1 MKHLS
6 RILKCS
12 KWHYSTVQSVRNVAV
27 WSEDGAFALFFRP
40 HPGGYESSRVPT
52 PGNLSSKAKKKTK
65 QNKTNAYANA
75 RWLARGG
82 AGCSWNWLMHKCVMV
97 LKINTL
103 LSCDR
108 FRKQLNVGSFVS
120 CLGIAPGNIAVN
132 RASAAV
138 NSPLTIDD
146 RDYNSYENEHRMSGI
161 LMEKT
166 GTPNED
172 IVQNHLT

>member
-1 MKHLS
+1 M
-6 RILKCS
+6 LKM
-12 KWHYSTVQSVRNVAV
+12 
-27 WSEDGAFALFFRP
+27 ALFYCAISEKCCSVVGGRGICPLFSSPPRGIWKLKSP
-40 HPGGYESSRVPT
+40 HPGEFVVQG
-52 PGNLSSKAKKKTK
+52 KKKTK
-65 QNKTNAYANA
+65 QNKTNANANA
-75 RWLARGG
+75 RGLSRGG
-82 AGCSWNWLMHKCVMV
+82 AGYSWNGLMHKCVMV